1 MTFTAIARCPN
12 SGKLGII
19 TATRPPGV
27 GGRVPHIAP
36 NSGAVAIMAIA
47 DRRLGDTALKLLD
60 LGYKAPGVID
70 ALVLADPYCEYRQ
83 LGVIDADGH
92 AAARTGANNRDWSGH
107 HIRENFI
114 ALGNVLVGEHV
125 LDAIEEGYTRSPDA
139 TFEERLMQALEG
151 GRNAG
156 GEHGGQ
162 QSASVLV
169 YAERTYAYLDLRV
182 DLHDEPVGELR
193 RVWDK
198 YSTAVDYFWE
208 RQFDPRVRPLHE
220 VVSNQNF

>member
-1 MTFTAIARCPN
+1 MTFTAIARCQN

-83 LGVIDADGH
+83 LGVIDDDGF
-92 AAARTGANNRDWSGH
+92 AAAHLSRR
-107 HIRENFI
+107 
-114 ALGNVLVGEHV
+114 L
-125 LDAIEEGYTRSPDA
+125 A
-139 TFEERLMQALEG
+139 T
-151 GRNAG
+151 
-156 GEHGGQ
+156 
-162 QSASVLV
+162 
-169 YAERTYAYLDLRV
+169 
-182 DLHDEPVGELR
+182 R
-193 RVWDK
+193 RVVLEDVLMK
-198 YSTAVDYFWE
+198 VVD
-208 RQFDPRVRPLHE
+208 E
-220 VVSNQNF
+220 VPAEDVMHRR